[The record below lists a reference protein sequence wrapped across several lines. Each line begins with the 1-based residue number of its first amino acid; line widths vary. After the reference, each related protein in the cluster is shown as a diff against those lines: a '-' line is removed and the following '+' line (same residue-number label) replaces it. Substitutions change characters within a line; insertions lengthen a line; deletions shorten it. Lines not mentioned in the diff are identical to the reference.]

1 MRVSIWISCLKE
13 LTILNVDFDDKTS
26 EFLSHFPHFRVL
38 EVKPVKGDRKLI
50 SFIFNEHLT
59 SYTYSAYIIID
70 GATIKWEDF
79 EIAIRRMLH
88 ANIQDDGLLPISEKE
103 LEVLINY
110 NFIEPYSIPAYKII
124 GVYSEPY
131 SFTDILDS

>member
-1 MRVSIWISCLKE
+1 MMVSIWISCLKG

-50 SFIFNEHLT
+50 SFSFNEHLT
-59 SYTYSAYIIID
+59 NYDYIIID
-70 GATIKWEDF
+70 GTTIKWEGF
-79 EIAIRRMLH
+79 EIAVRRMLYT
-88 ANIQDDGLLPISEKE
+88 NIQADCLLPISKEE

-110 NFIEPYSIPAYKII
+110 NFIEPYSIPAYKVM
-124 GVYSEPY
+124 GVYFESY
-131 SFTDILDS
+131 SFTNILES

>member
-1 MRVSIWISCLKE
+1 MGSIWISCLKG

-59 SYTYSAYIIID
+59 NYNYVIID
-70 GATIKWEDF
+70 GTTIKWEDF
-79 EIAIRRMLH
+79 EIALRRMLY
-88 ANIQDDGLLPISEKE
+88 ANIQYDALLPISEKE

>member
-1 MRVSIWISCLKE
+1 
-13 LTILNVDFDDKTS
+13 LNVDFDDKTS

-50 SFIFNEHLT
+50 SFSFNEHLT
-59 SYTYSAYIIID
+59 NYNYVIID
-70 GATIKWEDF
+70 GTTIKWEDF
-79 EIAIRRMLH
+79 EIALRRMLY
-88 ANIQDDGLLPISEKE
+88 ANIQYDALLPISEKE